1 MTRTP
6 AARRNRAPL
15 AQPAHADAAPEPVPP
30 GLVWVSDA
38 EPGYR
43 RIKRGDA
50 VHYLDADGKRIRDEA
65 VLARIRKLA
74 IPPAYD
80 QVWICAQA
88 NGHLQATGRD
98 ARGRKQYRYH
108 PQWQQQRGDDKFEA
122 MRAFGAALPRIRRCV
137 QRDLD
142 GHDIRHPT
150 RTLVLATLVRLLDTT
165 FIRIGNEEYA
175 RGNGS
180 YGLTTLRARHAG
192 VREGELR
199 LSFKGKSG
207 VRHEVTLS
215 DRRVATVVRRC
226 KALPGQELFQYADED
241 GGLHKVTSADVNDYL
256 SEIAGTHVTAKD
268 FRTWH
273 GSVMGLEFTRAAC
286 AGERVPGAAKQVIAQ
301 VAARLRNT
309 VAVCRKSYIHP
320 KVLEFGALLDD
331 DEARAALLQQ
341 RWARAAET
349 SRGRALSA
357 AERRLLALLGPL
369 APRRATRDQRMQR
382 TTGNGSGICQTP
394 SDRPVATAPHRK
406 ASHAKDLGF
415 HDAQRAGRPPRRE
428 PAARRAGDG

>member
-1 MTRTP
+1 MPRTS
-6 AARRNRAPL
+6 AARSNRVSHP
-15 AQPAHADAAPEPVPP
+15 QPAHADAAPAFVPA
-30 GLVWVSDA
+30 GLVWVTDS

-43 RIKRGDA
+43 RVRHGDQ
-50 VHYLDADGKRIRDEA
+50 VHYLDTRGKRLRDEA
-65 VLARIRKLA
+65 TLARIRKLV
-74 IPPAYD
+74 IPPAYVD
-80 QVWICAQA
+80 VWICPLA

-122 MRAFGAALPRIRRCV
+122 MRAFGAALPRIRRNV
-137 QRDLD
+137 QRDLSD
-142 GHDIRHPT
+142 AEGRRPT

-180 YGLTTLRARHAG
+180 YGLTTLRTRHAG
-192 VREGELR
+192 VRDAELR

-207 VRHEVTLS
+207 VRHDVTLS

-226 KALPGQELFQYADED
+226 KALPGQELFQYLGAD
-241 GGLHKVTSADVNDYL
+241 GGVHKVTSADVNDYL
-256 SEIAGTHVTAKD
+256 SEIAGARVTAKD

-273 GSVMGLEFTRAAC
+273 GSVMALEFTRLAC
-286 AGERVPGAAKQVIAQ
+286 TGERVAGAAKAVVAQ

-320 KVLEFGALLDD
+320 KVLALGAGLGD
-331 DEARAALLQQ
+331 DEARSALLEQ
-341 RWARAAET
+341 RWARAALKT
-349 SRGRALSA
+349 RGRALSA

-369 APRRATRDQRMQR
+369 TPRRATRNKRLQRKGADG
-382 TTGNGSGICQTP
+382 TGICPRP
-394 SDRPVATAPHRK
+394 SERPVATASHRK
-406 ASHAKDLGF
+406 GSHAEDLGF

>member
-6 AARRNRAPL
+6 ARRHHAAQP
-15 AQPAHADAAPEPVPP
+15 QPAHPDAVPA
-30 GLVWVSDA
+30 GLVWVTDG

-43 RIKRGDA
+43 RVKHGDQ
-50 VHYLDADGKRIRDEA
+50 VHYLDTRGKRLRNEA
-65 VLARIRKLA
+65 TLARIRKLA
-74 IPPAYD
+74 IPPAYED
-80 QVWICAQA
+80 VWICPLA

-122 MRAFGAALPRIRRCV
+122 LRAFGAALPRIRRNV
-137 QRDLD
+137 QRDLSGAD
-142 GHDIRHPT
+142 GRRPT

-180 YGLTTLRARHAG
+180 YGLTTLRTRHAG
-192 VREGELR
+192 VHDAELR
-199 LSFKGKSG
+199 LSFEGKSG

-215 DRRVATVVRRC
+215 DRRVANVVRRC
-226 KALPGQELFQYADED
+226 KALPGQELFQYADAD
-241 GGLHKVTSADVNDYL
+241 GSVRKLTSADVNDYL
-256 SEIAGTHVTAKD
+256 SGIAGARVTAKD

-273 GSVMGLEFTRAAC
+273 GSVMALEFTRLAC
-286 AGERVPGAAKQVIAQ
+286 MGEHVAGAAKAVVAQ

-320 KVLEFGALLDD
+320 KVLELGARLGD
-331 DEARAALLQQ
+331 DEARSALLEQ
-341 RWARAAET
+341 RWAKAAAT
-349 SRGRALSA
+349 TRGRALSA
-357 AERRLLALLGPL
+357 AERRLLALLDPP
-369 APRRATRDQRMQR
+369 APRPASRNKRLQRK
-382 TTGNGSGICQTP
+382 TTDGTGICQTP
-394 SDRPVATAPHRK
+394 SDRPVATASHRK
-406 ASHAKDLGF
+406 GSHAKDLGF
-415 HDAQRAGRPPRRE
+415 HDAQRPGRPPRRE

>member
-1 MTRTP
+1 MTRP
-6 AARRNRAPL
+6 AARLDRSPL
-15 AQPAHADAAPEPVPP
+15 PQPARADTASDAVPP
-30 GLVWVSDA
+30 GLVWVSDS

-43 RIKRGDA
+43 RVKRGDQ
-50 VHYLDADGKRIRDEA
+50 VHYLDVRGKRLRDEA
-65 VLARIRKLA
+65 TLARIRKLA
-74 IPPAYD
+74 IPPAYE

-142 GHDIRHPT
+142 GQDGPRPT

-165 FIRIGNEEYA
+165 YIRIGNEEYA

-180 YGLTTLRARHAG
+180 YGLTTLRTRHAG
-192 VREGELR
+192 VRDDELR

-215 DRRVATVVRRC
+215 DRRVAAVVRRC
-226 KALPGQELFQYADED
+226 KALPGQELFQYLDAD
-241 GGLHKVTSADVNDYL
+241 GGVHKVTSADVNDYL
-256 SEIAGTHVTAKD
+256 SEIAGTRVTAKD

-273 GSVMGLEFTRAAC
+273 GSVLALEFTRLAC
-286 AGERVPGAAKQVIAQ
+286 SGERLAGAARHVVAQ

-320 KVLEFGALLDD
+320 KVLELGALLGD
-331 DEARAALLQQ
+331 DEARAMLLQQ
-341 RWARAAET
+341 RWARAAQKT
-349 SRGRALSA
+349 RGRALAA

-369 APRRATRDQRMQR
+369 APRRAGRNKRLPPTPLD
-382 TTGNGSGICQTP
+382 GSGVC
-394 SDRPVATAPHRK
+394 SAAADRSTAPHRK
-406 ASHAKDLGF
+406 ATHAEDHRF
-415 HDAQRAGRPPRRE
+415 HDAHPAGRPPRRA
-428 PAARRAGDG
+428 PAARRAADE

>member
-1 MTRTP
+1 VP
-6 AARRNRAPL
+6 A
-15 AQPAHADAAPEPVPP
+15 
-30 GLVWVSDA
+30 GLVWVSDS

-43 RIKRGDA
+43 RVKRGDQ
-50 VHYLDADGKRIRDEA
+50 VHYLDPHGKRVRDEA

-74 IPPAYD
+74 IPPAYE
-80 QVWICAQA
+80 QVWICAKA

-108 PQWQQQRGDDKFEA
+108 PLWQQQRGDDKFEA
-122 MRAFGAALPRIRRCV
+122 MRAFGAVLPRIRRCV
-137 QRDLD
+137 RRDLD
-142 GHDIRHPT
+142 GHDGRRPT

-180 YGLTTLRARHAG
+180 YGLTTLRTRHAG
-192 VREGELR
+192 VRDDELR

-215 DRRVATVVRRC
+215 DRRVAAVVRRC
-226 KALPGQELFQYADED
+226 KALPGQELFQYADAE
-241 GGLHKVTSADVNDYL
+241 GSVHKVTSSDVNDYL

-273 GSVMGLEFTRAAC
+273 GSVMALEFTRLAC
-286 AGERVPGAAKQVIAQ
+286 SGERVTGAAKQVVAQ

-320 KVLEFGALLDD
+320 KVLELGALLGDD
-331 DEARAALLQQ
+331 DARSALLEQ
-341 RWARAAET
+341 RWAGAAEKT
-349 SRGRALSA
+349 RGRALSA

-369 APRRATRDQRMQR
+369 APRRAARNDRVQPTAAGKGQAD
-382 TTGNGSGICQTP
+382 GSGICPTP
-394 SDRPVATAPHRK
+394 ADRPVANAPHRK
-406 ASHAKDLGF
+406 ATHAEDLGF
-415 HDAQRAGRPPRRE
+415 HDAQRPGRPPRRE

>member
-15 AQPAHADAAPEPVPP
+15 SQPAHADAAPEPVPP

-74 IPPAYD
+74 IPPAYE

-137 QRDLD
+137 QRDLE
-142 GHDIRHPT
+142 GHDGRRPT

-226 KALPGQELFQYADED
+226 KALPGQELFQYADEE

-256 SEIAGTHVTAKD
+256 SEIAGARVTAKD

-320 KVLEFGALLDD
+320 KVLELGARLGDDKARSALL
-331 DEARAALLQQ
+331 EQ
-341 RWARAAET
+341 RWAKAAAT
-349 SRGRALSA
+349 TRGRALSA
-357 AERRLLALLGPL
+357 AERRLLALLDPP
-369 APRRATRDQRMQR
+369 APRRASRNKRLQRKAADG
-382 TTGNGSGICQTP
+382 TGICPTP
-394 SDRPVATAPHRK
+394 SERPVATASHRK
-406 ASHAKDLGF
+406 GSHAKDLGF
-415 HDAQRAGRPPRRE
+415 HDAQRPGRPPRRE